1 MKKITDYNLENKKV
15 IIRCDFNVPIQNGKI
30 MDETRIKE
38 SLKTIKYAREKGAK
52 IILLSHMGRVKEEKD
67 KEKYTLKPVAESLSK
82 KLRKKVIFVD
92 QTRGEKV
99 ENAINKMKPRDVILL
114 ENTRF
119 EDLNGELESNND
131 EALGKYWASL
141 GDIFI
146 NDAFGTIHRSHA
158 SNVGIAT
165 YLKSGIGFLVE
176 KELKELEKLN
186 NPKRPYTIVLGG
198 AKISDKIGLVNV
210 LAEKADYL
218 LIGGGMAFTFLKSA
232 GFNIGMSVL
241 DKDSLEF
248 CTEMLKKY
256 EDKII
261 LPIDI
266 IVSKDMKTKTE
277 RFINEI
283 EEDETGLDIG
293 PKTVKLFKQY
303 LESSKTI
310 FLNGPL
316 GYFENENFQNG
327 TKQICQIISENKG
340 IKIVGGGDTAS
351 AVTSLGYAKKMTHIS
366 TGGGASLK
374 FIEGKPLK
382 ALEIMKWKIKKVF

>member
-1 MKKITDYNLENKKV
+1 M
-15 IIRCDFNVPIQNGKI
+15 
-30 MDETRIKE
+30 
-38 SLKTIKYAREKGAK
+38 
-52 IILLSHMGRVKEEKD
+52 
-67 KEKYTLKPVAESLSK
+67 
-82 KLRKKVIFVD
+82 
-92 QTRGEKV
+92 
-99 ENAINKMKPRDVILL
+99 
-114 ENTRF
+114 
-119 EDLNGELESNND
+119 
-131 EALGKYWASL
+131 
-141 GDIFI
+141 
-146 NDAFGTIHRSHA
+146 
-158 SNVGIAT
+158 
-165 YLKSGIGFLVE
+165 E

-382 ALEIMKWKIKKVF
+382 ALEIMK

>member
-30 MDETRIKE
+30 MDDTRIKE

-99 ENAINKMKPRDVILL
+99 ENAINKMKPKDVILL

-382 ALEIMKWKIKKVF
+382 ALEIIKWKIKKVF